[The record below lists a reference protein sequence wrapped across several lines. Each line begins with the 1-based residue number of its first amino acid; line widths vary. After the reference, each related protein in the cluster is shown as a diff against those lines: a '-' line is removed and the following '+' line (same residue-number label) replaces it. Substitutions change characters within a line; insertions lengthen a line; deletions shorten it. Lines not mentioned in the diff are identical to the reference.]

1 MDTGRASAPA
11 RAGNPAGLPWP
22 VVLLAIVAT
31 LAALF
36 RGAFGEM
43 LRLWEFPEY
52 SHGYLIP
59 FLAAYLFAIRAG
71 ALGEA
76 RLSPSWWG
84 LALLAVALVALLVG
98 QLAALFIIQEY
109 AFVLAV
115 WALVLALV
123 GGRGVRIIWASL
135 AMLVFLIP
143 LPFLVQQKL
152 SGGLQFLSTDMA
164 AAVLRAVGV
173 PVFVEGNV
181 IDMGVSKLQV
191 VEACSGLRYLFP
203 LLSFGL
209 ICAYVYRGPAW
220 HRWAVFLS
228 TIPITIVMNSI
239 RIAITGILYDN
250 YGIGAGD
257 SFLHFFE
264 GWVIFCGCLAVLF
277 LEMFLL
283 ARLQG
288 RSLDEAFD
296 PQLPGLADLRALGS
310 VGSVS
315 PPILAAVPLLLLALG
330 ATFAVSGR
338 TEVIPAREPFVGFP
352 LRLGDW
358 VGDEEALSDGE
369 LAELKLSDYLLVN
382 FRSPR
387 EELVNL
393 YVAYY
398 ESQRSGVSV
407 HSPRACLPGGGWQ
420 IMESRVIELPGVL
433 PDGRP
438 LRVNQLV
445 IGMGE
450 RRQLVNYWFSQR
462 GRNLTN
468 EYAVKWYIFWDSLT
482 QRRTDGAL
490 VRLVTPLGDPAN
502 DDEARQRLLDF
513 TRLLDAR
520 LAYYIPQAAAPGAT
534 GPTNPLLPAS

>member
-1 MDTGRASAPA
+1 MEIGRTSATVS
-11 RAGNPAGLPWP
+11 AGSPAGALWA

-31 LAALF
+31 TGVLF

-59 FLAAYLFAIRAG
+59 FLAAYLFAIRAP
-71 ALGEA
+71 ALREA
-76 RLSPSWWG
+76 TLAPSRWG
-84 LALLAVALVALLVG
+84 LLLLVAAMVALLVG

-123 GGRGVRIIWASL
+123 GSRGVRIIWASL

-152 SGGLQFLSTDMA
+152 SGGLQFLSTDIA

-220 HRWAVFLS
+220 QRWAIFLS
-228 TIPITIVMNSI
+228 TIPVTIVMNSI

-277 LEMFLL
+277 LEMYLL
-283 ARLQG
+283 ARLQ
-288 RSLDEAFD
+288 RRTLDEVFD
-296 PQLPGLADLRALGS
+296 PQIPSWSDLRALPGAMPRS
-310 VGSVS
+310 RTIIAAI
-315 PPILAAVPLLLLALG
+315 PILLVTLG

-338 TEVIPAREPFVGFP
+338 TELIPAREPFVGFP

-358 VGDEEALSDGE
+358 VGDEAALSEGE
-369 LAELKLSDYLLVN
+369 LSELKLSDYVLAD
-382 FRSPR
+382 FRSPQG
-387 EELVNL
+387 EVVNL

-420 IMESRVIELPGVL
+420 IMESRVVELPGVL
-433 PDGRP
+433 ADGRP
-438 LRVNQLV
+438 LAVNQLV

-450 RRQLVNYWFSQR
+450 RRQLVSYWFAQR

-482 QRRTDGAL
+482 RRRTDGAL

-502 DDEARQRLLDF
+502 DAEARARLLAF
-513 TRLLDAR
+513 TKLLDAR
-520 LAYYIPQAAAPGAT
+520 LGYYIPQAAAAGAS
-534 GPTNPLLPAS
+534 GPAPALRPAS